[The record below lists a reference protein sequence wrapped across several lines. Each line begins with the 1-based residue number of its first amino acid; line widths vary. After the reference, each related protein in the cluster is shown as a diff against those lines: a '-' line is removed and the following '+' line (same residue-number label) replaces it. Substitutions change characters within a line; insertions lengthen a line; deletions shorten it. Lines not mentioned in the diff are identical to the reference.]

1 MRLCDFPSAAPSFC
15 DKFQEIYFG
24 TNPAGRVS
32 GYGSKSKNSDFVFTF
47 RKGEKK
53 ESVSGSVQNARY
65 NPVRFDKIA
74 KNLITSTIQAIL
86 SAIQHLQ
93 Q

>member
-32 GYGSKSKNSDFVFTF
+32 GYGSKSKNSDFVYTF

-53 ESVSGSVQNARY
+53 
-65 NPVRFDKIA
+65 
-74 KNLITSTIQAIL
+74 KNQCLEVCKMQDITLLDLTKL
-86 SAIQHLQ
+86 PRTL
-93 Q
+93 